1 MYSSGLENSSNILE
15 IMHICDTMKKH
26 EEYIN
31 SPYSLSGI
39 KERLY
44 TTKDDETLTV
54 DPETGQYYT
63 VRKVSKDKKVLHD
76 ELVYTKLFHG
86 NMGQFMEL
94 PHSSFKVLMYA
105 MCTVRAMSQVV
116 VLNAA
121 DVCLACGMGNST
133 FYNAVYD
140 LLNRKILSKKLGSSI
155 EFWFDPNVF
164 FNGNRIRISK
174 QVIVSNHD

>member
-1 MYSSGLENSSNILE
+1 
-15 IMHICDTMKKH
+15 
-26 EEYIN
+26 
-31 SPYSLSGI
+31 
-39 KERLY
+39 
-44 TTKDDETLTV
+44 
-54 DPETGQYYT
+54 
-63 VRKVSKDKKVLHD
+63 
-76 ELVYTKLFHG
+76 
-86 NMGQFMEL
+86 MGQFMEL

-174 QVIVSNHD
+174 QVIVSNQE